1 MALVYAVDF
10 NLIISYVIVWLS
22 RLCETVFQF
31 FSSPLPEKEKEEEE
45 EEVKKKNVIGKR
57 KHSQTAPTRTYCKR
71 SMD

>member
-45 EEVKKKNVIGKR
+45 EEVKKK
-57 KHSQTAPTRTYCKR
+57 
-71 SMD
+71 M